1 VSDGGDKDNGGK
13 RSRSSSSGSAAARL
27 DRICSDLCD
36 RGRAVAAR
44 ARAVAAVHAGPAAA
58 ELARALED
66 DALALAALAEEVLR
80 VRGRTTGR
88 TAGPTPAEAMLGSP
102 EARPRLLLAEDDAE
116 DREALSEA
124 LEGDYEIS
132 SVGSGDEALEAARE
146 LPPDL
151 ALLDLHLPGIDGLDV
166 LEALRADPHTSEIQV
181 ILISG
186 HADDATRVR
195 ALDLGAADFL
205 QKPVSLGELRAR
217 IERTLRLSRRH
228 THLRALAQT
237 DALTGLANLRAFRTR
252 LEDEV
257 RRARRYGN
265 SLTCVMADM
274 DHLKPVNDALGHA
287 AGDRAIAAVADV
299 IRSEL
304 RATDL
309 GARYGGDEFVLLLP
323 HTTAGEGRV
332 LAERLCVRLAET
344 ALELGG
350 RLIPLRAS
358 FGVAEL
364 AGTGTA
370 DTAGDLVRRADE
382 ALYAAKRAGRGR
394 VEIHAGPPRQA
405 PSPEEPLPSRS
416 PSA

>member
-1 VSDGGDKDNGGK
+1 VSNDGGHEEASARPRPA
-13 RSRSSSSGSAAARL
+13 RSAGSASARL
-27 DRICSDLCD
+27 DRICSDLCE
-36 RGRAVAAR
+36 RARAVAAR
-44 ARAVAAVHAGPAAA
+44 ARAVAAATPGPMAT
-58 ELARALED
+58 ELARSLEEE
-66 DALALAALAEEVLR
+66 ALALAALSEEVLR
-80 VRGRTTGR
+80 IRGRTS
-88 TAGPTPAEAMLGSP
+88 GPTPSEVLPGSP
-102 EARPRLLLAEDDAE
+102 VARPRLLLAEDDAD
-116 DREALSEA
+116 DRESLGDA

-132 SVGSGDEALEAARE
+132 IVASGDEALEAARE

-151 ALLDLHLPGIDGLDV
+151 ALLDLHLPGLDGLDV
-166 LEALRADPHTSEIQV
+166 LEALRADPHTAEIPV

-186 HADDATRVR
+186 EADDATRVR

-299 IRSEL
+299 IRAEL

-323 HTTAGEGRV
+323 HTTALEGRV

-350 RLIPLRAS
+350 RLVPLRAS

-364 AGTGTA
+364 APPGTP
-370 DTAGDLVRRADE
+370 DTSSELVRRADE

-394 VEIHAGPPRQA
+394 VEIHAGPPRQPA
-405 PSPEEPLPSRS
+405 SPGEPPPSRS

>member
-1 VSDGGDKDNGGK
+1 
-13 RSRSSSSGSAAARL
+13 
-27 DRICSDLCD
+27 
-36 RGRAVAAR
+36 VAAR
-44 ARAVAAVHAGPAAA
+44 ARAVASAPPGTAVT
-58 ELARALED
+58 ELARTLED
-66 DALALAALAEEVLR
+66 EALRLAALAEEVTR
-80 VRGRTTGR
+80 ARSPAAGR
-88 TAGPTPAEAMLGSP
+88 AAPAPGDPPPGTRED
-102 EARPRLLLAEDDAE
+102 RPRLLLAEDDAD
-116 DREALSEA
+116 DRAVLVEA
-124 LEGDYEIS
+124 LEGDYEVS
-132 SVGSGDEALEAARE
+132 SLAAGDEALEAARE

-151 ALLDLHLPGIDGLDV
+151 ALLDLHLPGLDGLEV
-166 LEALRADPHTSEIQV
+166 LAALRADPQTAEVPV
-181 ILISG
+181 ILVSG
-186 HADDATRVR
+186 RADDATRVR

-217 IERTLRLSRRH
+217 IERTLRLSRRQL
-228 THLRALAQT
+228 HLRALAQT

-299 IRSEL
+299 IRTEL

-323 HTTAGEGRV
+323 HTTATEGKV

-350 RLIPLRAS
+350 RLVPLRAS

-364 AGTGTA
+364 APPGTP
-370 DTAGDLVRRADE
+370 DTSGDLVRRADE

-394 VEIHAGPPRQA
+394 VEIHPGPGRQPAPEPPSPPRS
-405 PSPEEPLPSRS
+405 SPP
-416 PSA
+416 

>member
-1 VSDGGDKDNGGK
+1 VSETGGQDDVGARPRGRRGTGG
-13 RSRSSSSGSAAARL
+13 GSAHL
-27 DRICSDLCD
+27 DALCSDLCEQA
-36 RGRAVAAR
+36 RAVAAR
-44 ARAVAAVHAGPAAA
+44 ARAVATAPPGTVLT
-58 ELARALED
+58 ELARTLED
-66 DALALAALAEEVLR
+66 EALRLAALAEEVAR
-80 VRGRTTGR
+80 ARAPGAGRSAPAPGESAPHVR
-88 TAGPTPAEAMLGSP
+88 ED
-102 EARPRLLLAEDDAE
+102 RPRLLLAEDDAD
-116 DREALSEA
+116 DRAVLVEA
-124 LEGDYEIS
+124 LEGDYEIAAL
-132 SVGSGDEALEAARE
+132 GAGDEALEAARE

-151 ALLDLHLPGIDGLDV
+151 ALLDLHLPGLDGLDV
-166 LEALRADPHTSEIQV
+166 LEALRADPHTAEIPV

-186 HADDATRVR
+186 EADDATRVR

-205 QKPVSLGELRAR
+205 QKPISLGELRAR

-237 DALTGLANLRAFRTR
+237 DALTGLANLRAFRNR

-299 IRSEL
+299 IRAEL

-323 HTTAGEGRV
+323 HTTALEGRV

-350 RLIPLRAS
+350 RLVPLRAS

-364 AGTGTA
+364 APPGIP
-370 DTAGDLVRRADE
+370 DTSGELVRRADE
-382 ALYAAKRAGRGR
+382 ALYAAKRGGRGR
-394 VEIHAGPPRQA
+394 VEIHAGAPRQPA
-405 PSPEEPLPSRS
+405 SSEEPLPSRS